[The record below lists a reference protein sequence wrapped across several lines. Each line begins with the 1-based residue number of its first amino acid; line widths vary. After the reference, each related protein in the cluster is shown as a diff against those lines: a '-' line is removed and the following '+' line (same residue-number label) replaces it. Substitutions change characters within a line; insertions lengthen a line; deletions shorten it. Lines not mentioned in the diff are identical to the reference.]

1 MANSI
6 VSIFMSIILF
16 ICTLF
21 RINCN
26 TENPTGYGVYNDV
39 SYGESSEQVFDLVI
53 PEGVGDELSLCVYI
67 HGGAWTGGD
76 KSNVAFM
83 LKPYAEE
90 KGMVTANVNYRL
102 LKESQPELNY
112 KTLCEDVN
120 EAIKKVVSICEEKGI
135 AIKKAMVMGE
145 SAGGHIS
152 LMYAYT
158 YYDKCPVEIGL
169 VYSICGPTDMT
180 DVRYFTENE
189 ISPEYML
196 TLQSLL
202 TGKTITAEN
211 RFSPETIQA
220 QLEAS
225 PINYVNENT
234 VPTIFNSCGKDTLV
248 PVSNGE
254 HLEKLLKSYGVD
266 YYYAEFVNSI
276 HCARNKRDVVTTKVF
291 DIKLD
296 EMIDK
301 YVK

>member
-1 MANSI
+1 MVNSI
-6 VSIFMSIILF
+6 VSIFLSLLLF
-16 ICTLF
+16 MLSVLG
-21 RINCN
+21 INCN
-26 TENPTGYGVYNDV
+26 KIEPTGYDFYNDV
-39 SYGESSEQVFDLVI
+39 SYGQDSQQVFDLVI
-53 PEGVGDELSLCVYI
+53 PEGVGDELSLCVYV

-254 HLEKLLKSYGVD
+254 QLEKLLKSYGVD
-266 YYYAEFVNSI
+266 HYYAEFDNSI
-276 HCARNKRDVVTTKVF
+276 HCARSKRDALTTKVF